1 MRYTD
6 IDNHQFIR
14 KGDFFMFNL
23 YPMLLEGSTTTTGNT
38 SPTGGNWLS
47 LLIFPLLLVIMY
59 FFMIRPQRK
68 QEKEATAM
76 RNSLAVGDEVTT
88 IGGIIG
94 RVINVKDDTFVLET
108 TRDRTRIR
116 FERSAVKRIDRKYD
130 APVAVEAAETT
141 EAAEATEATETK

>member
-1 MRYTD
+1 
-6 IDNHQFIR
+6 
-14 KGDFFMFNL
+14 MFTMFL
-23 YPMLLEGSTTTTGNT
+23 TSTQTSGGSL
-38 SPTGGNWLS
+38 LS

-68 QEKEATAM
+68 QEKEAAAM
-76 RNSLAVGDEVTT
+76 RDSLSVGDEVTT

-130 APVAVEAAETT
+130 APEATAE
-141 EAAEATEATETK
+141 EATENKEENK

>member
-1 MRYTD
+1 
-6 IDNHQFIR
+6 
-14 KGDFFMFNL
+14 MFL
-23 YPMLLEGSTTTTGNT
+23 DSTQQAAG
-38 SPTGGNWLS
+38 GAGNWLS

-68 QEKEATAM
+68 QEKEAAAM
-76 RNSLAVGDEVTT
+76 RDSLSVGDEITT

-116 FERSAVKRIDRKYD
+116 FERSAIKRIDRKYD
-130 APVAVEAAETT
+130 APEVPAE
-141 EAAEATEATETK
+141 EAAEAKEETAAENK

>member
-1 MRYTD
+1 
-6 IDNHQFIR
+6 
-14 KGDFFMFNL
+14 MFQI
-23 YPMLLEGSTTTTGNT
+23 YPMLLDAGTTTTG
-38 SPTGGNWLS
+38 GNDLSGMLS

-68 QEKEATAM
+68 QEKEAAAM
-76 RNSLAVGDEVTT
+76 RDSLSVGDEITT

-116 FERSAVKRIDRKYD
+116 FERSAIKRIDRKYD
-130 APVAVEAAETT
+130 APVVT
-141 EAAEATEATETK
+141 EAPAEEKAENKEENK

>member
-1 MRYTD
+1 
-6 IDNHQFIR
+6 
-14 KGDFFMFNL
+14 MFNM

-38 SPTGGNWLS
+38 GSLLS

-68 QEKEATAM
+68 QEKEAAAM
-76 RNSLAVGDEVTT
+76 RNSLSVGDEVTT

-130 APVAVEAAETT
+130 APVVEATETTEAAETT
-141 EAAEATEATETK
+141 EATESK

>member
-1 MRYTD
+1 
-6 IDNHQFIR
+6 
-14 KGDFFMFNL
+14 MFNL
-23 YPMLLEGSTTTTGNT
+23 YPMLLEAGTTTTGNN
-38 SPTGGNWLS
+38 SGSWFS
-47 LLIFPLLLVIMY
+47 LLLFPLLLVIMY

-68 QEKEATAM
+68 QEKEAAAM
-76 RNSLAVGDEVTT
+76 RNSLSVGDEVTT

-130 APVAVEAAETT
+130 APEVIEEPAETT
-141 EAAEATEATETK
+141 EAEATSETK

>member
-1 MRYTD
+1 MLP
-6 IDNHQFIR
+6 IF
-14 KGDFFMFNL
+14 
-23 YPMLLEGSTTTTGNT
+23 PMLLESSATTTG
-38 SPTGGNWLS
+38 STGGNPISNILT
-47 LLIFPLLLVIMY
+47 LLLFPLLLVIMY

-68 QEKEATAM
+68 QEKEAAAM
-76 RNSLAVGDEVTT
+76 RNSLSIGDEVTT

-130 APVAVEAAETT
+130 APVETVS
-141 EAAEATEATETK
+141 EAEATEEAPEIKEEN

>member
-1 MRYTD
+1 
-6 IDNHQFIR
+6 
-14 KGDFFMFNL
+14 MFNMF
-23 YPMLLEGSTTTTGNT
+23 PMLLEGSTTTTGNNG
-38 SPTGGNWLS
+38 SLLS

-68 QEKEATAM
+68 QEKEAAAM
-76 RNSLAVGDEVTT
+76 RNSLSIGDEVTT

-130 APVAVEAAETT
+130 APVEA
-141 EAAEATEATETK
+141 AAEATEATEATETTESK

>member
-1 MRYTD
+1 
-6 IDNHQFIR
+6 
-14 KGDFFMFNL
+14 MFL
-23 YPMLLEGSTTTTGNT
+23 DSAQQAAGGA
-38 SPTGGNWLS
+38 GNWLS

-68 QEKEATAM
+68 QEKEAAAM
-76 RNSLAVGDEVTT
+76 RDSLSVGDEITT

-116 FERSAVKRIDRKYD
+116 FERSAIKRIDRKYD
-130 APVAVEAAETT
+130 APEAPAE
-141 EAAEATEATETK
+141 EAAEAKEETAAENK

>member
-1 MRYTD
+1 ML
-6 IDNHQFIR
+6 N
-14 KGDFFMFNL
+14 M
-23 YPMLLEGSTTTTGNT
+23 YPMLLEAGAGNSGSNTG
-38 SPTGGNWLS
+38 SLLS

-68 QEKEATAM
+68 QEKEAAAM
-76 RNSLAVGDEVTT
+76 RNSLSVGDEVTT

-94 RVINVKDDTFVLET
+94 RVINVKEDTFVLET

-130 APVAVEAAETT
+130 APEATVETAEP
-141 EAAEATEATETK
+141 AEATETEAAADNK

>member
-1 MRYTD
+1 M
-6 IDNHQFIR
+6 
-14 KGDFFMFNL
+14 FFDA
-23 YPMLLEGSTTTTGNT
+23 TTQAA
-38 SPTGGNWLS
+38 GGGLSQYLS
-47 LLIFPLLLVIMY
+47 LLVFPVLLIIMY

-68 QEKEATAM
+68 QEKEAAAM
-76 RNSLAVGDEVTT
+76 RNSLSIGDEVTT

-130 APVAVEAAETT
+130 APVEEAPAEET
-141 EAAEATEATETK
+141 EEKTDK

>member
-1 MRYTD
+1 M
-6 IDNHQFIR
+6 
-14 KGDFFMFNL
+14 KGELSMFL
-23 YPMLLEGSTTTTGNT
+23 DSAQQAAGGGAGSL
-38 SPTGGNWLS
+38 LS

-68 QEKEATAM
+68 QEKEAEAM
-76 RNSLAVGDEVTT
+76 RNSLSVGDEVTT

-108 TRDRTRIR
+108 TRDRTKIR

-130 APVAVEAAETT
+130 APEETVAEEPAENK
-141 EAAEATEATETK
+141 EENN

>member
-1 MRYTD
+1 
-6 IDNHQFIR
+6 
-14 KGDFFMFNL
+14 MFNI
-23 YPMLLEGSTTTTGNT
+23 YPMLLEGSTTTTGTNN
-38 SPTGGNWLS
+38 GGNLLS

-68 QEKEATAM
+68 QEKEAAAM

-130 APVAVEAAETT
+130 APAADEP
-141 EAAEATEATETK
+141 EATETEETTETK

>member
-6 IDNHQFIR
+6 IVNKFILR
-14 KGDFFMFNL
+14 KGYFAMFPI
-23 YPMLLEGSTTTTGNT
+23 YPMLLEGGTANNNGSGL
-38 SPTGGNWLS
+38 LS
-47 LLIFPLLLVIMY
+47 LLIFPILLIIMY

-68 QEKEATAM
+68 QEKEAAAM
-76 RNSLAVGDEVTT
+76 RDSLSVGDEVTT

-108 TRDRTRIR
+108 TRERTKIR

-130 APVAVEAAETT
+130 APEEIVEEPAENKD
-141 EAAEATEATETK
+141 EAKSSAQDIKNK

>member
-1 MRYTD
+1 
-6 IDNHQFIR
+6 
-14 KGDFFMFNL
+14 MFPIHL
-23 YPMLLEGSTTTTGNT
+23 MLLDASTTTTG
-38 SPTGGNWLS
+38 GNGNDLSGLLS

-68 QEKEATAM
+68 QEKEAAAM
-76 RNSLAVGDEVTT
+76 RDSLSVGDEITT

-116 FERSAVKRIDRKYD
+116 FERSAIKRIDRKYD
-130 APVAVEAAETT
+130 APVVT
-141 EAAEATEATETK
+141 EAPAEEPAENKEENK